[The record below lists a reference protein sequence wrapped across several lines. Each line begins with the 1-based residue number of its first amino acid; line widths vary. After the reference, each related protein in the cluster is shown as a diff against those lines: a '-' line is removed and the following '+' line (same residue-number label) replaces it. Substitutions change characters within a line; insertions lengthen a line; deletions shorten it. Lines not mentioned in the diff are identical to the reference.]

1 MRRPY
6 YVDEWYSL
14 IEDANERSPDRPEP
28 VAEMILQYVRA
39 RGAEAGGRV
48 IVHLRQGKP
57 TQRDR

>member
-14 IEDANERSPDRPEP
+14 IEDANERSRDRPEP

-39 RGAEAGGRV
+39 RGAEAADHRPGRSACC
-48 IVHLRQGKP
+48 
-57 TQRDR
+57 